1 MSPRAAFICTLMG
14 VLVVGIPLPL
24 LTVTPVSGNP
34 SSKQAPDQAAPEN
47 VYAIL
52 RFTGQPES
60 IQLRHN
66 GHTWDID
73 ASLNTADQELELR
86 LTSTLEIEL
95 KARWASTEAQAVT
108 LTLEPDGRESRSETH
123 WKDENS
129 TELHQI
135 YTFRW

>member
-1 MSPRAAFICTLMG
+1 MSPRAAFICTLLG

-24 LTVTPVSGNP
+24 LTGTHAAGST
-34 SSKQAPDQAAPEN
+34 SSKQTPDQATQET
-47 VYAIL
+47 VYACL

-60 IQLRHN
+60 VQLRHN
-66 GHTWDID
+66 GHTWEID
-73 ASLNTADQELELR
+73 TSHASAELELELS

-95 KARWASTEAQAVT
+95 KARWASPEAQAVT
-108 LTLEPDGRESRSETH
+108 LTLEPDGKESRSETH